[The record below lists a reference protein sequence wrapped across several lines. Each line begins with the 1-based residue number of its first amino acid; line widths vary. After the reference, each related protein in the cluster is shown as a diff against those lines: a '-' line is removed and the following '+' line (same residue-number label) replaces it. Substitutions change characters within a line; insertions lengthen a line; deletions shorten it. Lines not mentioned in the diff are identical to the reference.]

1 MNALKNV
8 IEAYRAALPPGHF
21 ELFREDAIDRIGI
34 PVVAASLR
42 LSDGTQLG
50 THGYGMTEEEATVS
64 ALGEM
69 AEFVFAELALRN
81 LLRIEGSRQ
90 ALVERHG
97 VDGVADPLELG
108 LPAGSPYRPDMPLTW
123 IAATRLATGARVLVP
138 EAWVAVSPGQLH
150 GRTEPLIT
158 PITNG
163 QGAGLTREQAVA
175 HGLAELLQ
183 RDGNGLNFRA
193 LDQGMALDFG
203 PADLDED
210 CRRLMA
216 HYRTCGIEPVPKLA
230 STEFGMVNLYVVGR
244 DSDPGNQ
251 PLVITACGEAADP
264 DRSRALRK
272 ALLEYAASR
281 ARKAFSNGPLDAVRR
296 VAPLGYLDR
305 YLAGLN
311 LDKEEARALR
321 AMAVWAGLDAAA
333 LRALVADSVLKVTG
347 SVPFRELPVEPDAA
361 DPAFRS
367 GLMAGH
373 LTKAG
378 FDVLTVDMTPP
389 DSPVQVVKV
398 IVPGLEVE
406 TMSYHRIG
414 QRGVQKLLA
423 RREPLVGLGQS
434 PDGAKPVRLTQE
446 AEDWL
451 GGPVWF
457 DSARAD
463 RIVAQLYPLYREPER
478 HAAQYALETGYFA
491 ENDAARA

>member
-1 MNALKNV
+1 
-8 IEAYRAALPPGHF
+8 
-21 ELFREDAIDRIGI
+21 
-34 PVVAASLR
+34 
-42 LSDGTQLG
+42 
-50 THGYGMTEEEATVS
+50 
-64 ALGEM
+64 
-69 AEFVFAELALRN
+69 
-81 LLRIEGSRQ
+81 
-90 ALVERHG
+90 
-97 VDGVADPLELG
+97 
-108 LPAGSPYRPDMPLTW
+108 
-123 IAATRLATGARVLVP
+123 
-138 EAWVAVSPGQLH
+138 
-150 GRTEPLIT
+150 
-158 PITNG
+158 
-163 QGAGLTREQAVA
+163 
-175 HGLAELLQ
+175 
-183 RDGNGLNFRA
+183 
-193 LDQGMALDFG
+193 
-203 PADLDED
+203 
-210 CRRLMA
+210 
-216 HYRTCGIEPVPKLA
+216 
-230 STEFGMVNLYVVGR
+230 
-244 DSDPGNQ
+244 
-251 PLVITACGEAADP
+251 
-264 DRSRALRK
+264 
-272 ALLEYAASR
+272 
-281 ARKAFSNGPLDAVRR
+281 
-296 VAPLGYLDR
+296 
-305 YLAGLN
+305 
-311 LDKEEARALR
+311 
-321 AMAVWAGLDAAA
+321 
-333 LRALVADSVLKVTG
+333 VLKVTG